1 MGVLSYLSTVYNIVT
16 GFLHTSN
23 DHKERLNAF
32 YGCQASQYDEFRK
45 NFLWGRTPL
54 ITMCEAA
61 LTGKED
67 SLVWIDM
74 GGGTAYNVEIMSKV
88 IPLERFKKIY
98 IVDLC
103 DKLCE
108 EAQKKKDAYGWTNVE
123 IVCDDACTVAIPEK
137 ADLITFSYSLSMIP
151 PFHKAVDHANALLKN
166 DGIIG
171 IADFYVS
178 ERFDKPDR
186 QMSVV
191 SRQFWRGFFDLDNVQ
206 LGPERRAYVEHVF
219 DTVHDFNAYG
229 SIPLLRFLYAP
240 YYVMIGKKRGVN
252 RSCSLQSIKDSVVIE
267 KSKAPALFPPTFLY
281 HQSWED
287 PREDEKVLDLKST
300 DVCLTLTSGGCN
312 TLNLLLNGVAKVVS
326 VDVNPAQTA
335 LLELKAIAIKQLD
348 YNDFWKLFGEGKHP
362 NFGELYRER
371 LAPLLSPASRKF
383 WDRKKKYFSSGLYYH
398 GSMGKVALLVQNGCK
413 LIGIDSYLNRLVHAT
428 SLRDQERIW
437 KKVNSAL
444 TSKTQMINYMVQK
457 LFGIVFLNKFMIWFG
472 GGVPKKQAELIK
484 QDNCTITKYFFRCLD
499 GVMKHSHIAK
509 DNYFYYN
516 ILTGKYSKD
525 CCPAYLKEENFLKLK
540 QGLIDNLIISTDYF
554 MNELH
559 NRKYDKVIL
568 MDHADWQ
575 DEDSTLL
582 LAKAL
587 YGQMNEG
594 GKIILRSAGL
604 EPPYATQL
612 QECGFDVEC
621 ISRIDQQPFMDRV
634 NMYASFYVCTK

>member
-1 MGVLSYLSTVYNIVT
+1 MGFVSYLSTIYNIVT
-16 GFLHTSN
+16 GFLHTSD

-32 YGCQASQYDEFRK
+32 YGSQASQYDEFRK

-54 ITMCEAA
+54 ITMCDAS
-61 LTGKED
+61 LKGKD
-67 SLVWIDM
+67 GLVWIDM
-74 GGGTAYNVEIMSKV
+74 GGGTAYNVEIMSKF
-88 IPLERFKKIY
+88 IPLDRFAKIY

-108 EAQKKKDAYGWTNVE
+108 EAKRKKTAYGWDNVE
-123 IVCDDACTVAIPEK
+123 IVCDDACSVSILEK

-151 PFHKAVDHANALLKN
+151 PFHKAVDHANNLLKR

-178 ERFDKPDR
+178 ERFDKSER
-186 QMSVV
+186 QMSVIT
-191 SRQFWRGFFDLDNVQ
+191 RQFWRGFFDLDNVQ

-219 DTVHDFNAYG
+219 DTVHDLNAYG

-240 YYVMIGKKRGVN
+240 YYVMIGKKRGVP
-252 RSCSLQSIKDSVVIE
+252 RACSLQSIRDAVVIE
-267 KSKAPALFPPTFLY
+267 HKKAPSLFPPTFLY

-287 PREDEKVLDLKST
+287 PREDEKVLDLKPT

-335 LLELKAIAIKQLD
+335 LLELKAIAIKQLE
-348 YNDFWKLFGEGKHP
+348 YNDFWKLFGEGKHER
-362 NFGELYRER
+362 FDELYIER
-371 LAPLLSPASRKF
+371 LAPLLSPASKQF
-383 WDRKKKYFSSGLYYH
+383 WDKKKKYFKTGLYYH
-398 GSMGKVALLVQNGCK
+398 GSMGKVSLLVQHLCK
-413 LIGIDSYLNRLVHAT
+413 LIGVDGYLNRLVHAHN
-428 SLRDQERIW
+428 LKDQERVW
-437 KKVNSAL
+437 KRVNNAL
-444 TSKTQMINYMVQK
+444 TSKTYIVNYIVQK
-457 LFGIVFLNKFMIWFG
+457 MFGIVFLNKFMIWFG

-484 QDNCTITKYFFRCLD
+484 KDNCSIGNYFYRCID

-525 CCPAYLKEENFLKLK
+525 CCPAYLKEESFVLLKN
-540 QGLIDNLIISTDYF
+540 GLIDNLVISTDYF
-554 MNELH
+554 MSELH
-559 NRKYDKVIL
+559 KRKYDKVIL

-575 DEDSTLL
+575 DENATRELS
-582 LAKAL
+582 KAL
-587 YGQMNEG
+587 YEQMIEG

-604 EPPYATQL
+604 RPHYVNQL
-612 QECGFDVEC
+612 EDYGFVVKC
-621 ISRIDQQPFMDRV
+621 ISRIDEQPFMDRV
-634 NMYASFYVCTK
+634 NMYASFYVCDR